1 MVQLGNSNEGACKDW
16 YAYHVIVLHV
26 AGAAPQGV
34 VYGVP
39 VEGTVSPREQE
50 AAQQMQR
57 LHRGGADVAESPE
70 ADEPGPSAAA
80 TPPAS
85 AAAAARLRAPAG
97 TGGGGGA
104 GSPAEQLPRVQQ
116 TPEHQESDAEREEY
130 EDEGLERE
138 GLQ

>member
-1 MVQLGNSNEGACKDW
+1 M
-16 YAYHVIVLHV
+16 LHV
-26 AGAAPQGV
+26 AGAAPQGL

-57 LHRGGADVAESPE
+57 LQRGGADVAESPE

-80 TPPAS
+80 TPPTS
-85 AAAAARLRAPAG
+85 AAARLRAPAAS
-97 TGGGGGA
+97 GGGGGA
-104 GSPAEQLPRVQQ
+104 ASLAEQLLQMQQ
-116 TPEHQESDAEREEY
+116 PPEQQESDAEREEY
-130 EDEGLERE
+130 EDEGLEGE